1 MLVAEKR
8 SSIFSVLL
16 RHVKAELSLSLRRR
30 SVSSAAWCSL
40 AIDSAD
46 GKAQQL
52 EEARKLLEDIYEELA
67 SSGSNFSSSVLD
79 RDYLE
84 GLFAGAAAFP
94 RSRLPAV
101 VAKKGEV
108 LVRFLDKWAYL
119 GSPGF
124 LAEVSFLLRRIPGAD
139 LLAEEVEGKVR
150 EQIDKI
156 APDVK
161 QGNVSLANL
170 PPSTVRKIV
179 ELLFGLRGQL
189 QFSEDNVQLAKNA
202 CPIEDLAKLALW
214 ATENRMM
221 HVAATLF
228 SSLNAHVSSTLL
240 ETSIGEVVEGLREYL
255 SLRSTDPGLVPEKD
269 FEEILS
275 QGHTGLKLLP
285 SGELVVEES
294 ALKDL
299 PTLAP
304 KADALILLSLSKG
317 GREMVVEFASSD
329 MQRISTALQQTSPGF
344 FGMSSRW
351 FDILSTLLLSSELL
365 VSALGLLFIGLGM
378 WLAQLWGATV
388 SLLDLQVG
396 TFLDQSLRTLPHP
409 VLLALVLSYFG
420 FFYTTNMLSLL
431 REKGDLQR
439 KDLIFC
445 LGNIPVLRRLLRGV
459 RRLVR
464 PTSTRVDT

>member
-124 LAEVSFLLRRIPGAD
+124 LAEVSFL
-139 LLAEEVEGKVR
+139 
-150 EQIDKI
+150 
-156 APDVK
+156 
-161 QGNVSLANL
+161 
-170 PPSTVRKIV
+170 
-179 ELLFGLRGQL
+179 FGLRGQL

-285 SGELVVEES
+285 SGELVVEDS